1 MSLFM
6 AALCLALYFRHAPIA
21 WALRKALAS
30 MSPCP
35 WQVWR
40 PS

>member
-1 MSLFM
+1 MSLSM
-6 AALCLALYFRHAPIA
+6 VALCLALYFRHALTA
-21 WALRKALAS
+21 WALHKALAS
-30 MSPCP
+30 VSLSP